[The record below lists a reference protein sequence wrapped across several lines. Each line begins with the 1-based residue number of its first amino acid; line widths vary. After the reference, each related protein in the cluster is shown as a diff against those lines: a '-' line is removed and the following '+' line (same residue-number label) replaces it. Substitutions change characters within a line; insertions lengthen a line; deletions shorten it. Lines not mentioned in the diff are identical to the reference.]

1 MTTWM
6 PSTKSHLLR
15 LTTLLAFLY
24 TTAAGHAVCVFD
36 ATGTIGNPNDPSC
49 REPQFELAESTAGP
63 GFLTLG
69 YPVPMPVDSMIAV
82 DGFRSYAS
90 LHAQH
95 QALFLS
101 SNNIQGS
108 IVGQT
113 LAGRDIWAYT
123 LGDPD
128 ALTIEGLPEP
138 AVMING
144 GIHAREWQSPEVVT
158 EVLEQLNEISG
169 DGGFGQYLA
178 ENLNVVIVPV
188 LNIDGFL
195 QTQRF
200 PGTVTATLRQPRD
213 GRMRRK
219 NMRRPSGGA
228 LVDEDISTADDQ
240 FDGVD
245 LNRNSEH
252 GFGLMNSSSS
262 NPVSLVYRG
271 PSFAS
276 EPEIQALI
284 QAATLGPGERLR
296 FYVDAHSFTQQFFV
310 PVVGSSRRIGVTQS
324 LAQRVSAVLGSRY
337 AISNDTSVNVIG
349 TTADFFAVE
358 FEIPTWTLEIEPRN
372 GGQDYGG
379 TGQSHSGFVL
389 PDSEIARVR
398 DEIALMTFLGYYRQ
412 SGPPAVKAVQISR
425 VSDGAVVYRADWQA
439 VPNSATR
446 ELTISVD
453 ESLEASAQYDLWVSF
468 NKPMRYTADGVTA
481 IQYPGQDAPGIGAL
495 SLDAGAEQ
503 ADAQFSIA
511 GDLSHWLSTPG
522 GAPAGFDTYKF
533 DAFSVR
539 FTAPA
544 LSDPAT
550 LALALSVRDLS
561 QLELDANP
569 ATMVGWQG
577 GHWTGYENALGEDGD
592 DGGSDCSLSVRVTPS
607 GMTAPAAGQ
616 AVACKA
622 AFEAPPPPPPT
633 PEPPVTPVDRGGGGA
648 IGLVGLLALLGARR
662 RPS

>member
-1 MTTWM
+1 MNARAR
-6 PSTKSHLLR
+6 KNRVAR
-15 LTTLLAFLY
+15 LAGLLALLF
-24 TTAAGHAVCVFD
+24 TTAPGYGVCVFD
-36 ATGTIGNPNDPSC
+36 PNGTIGNPDDPSC
-49 REPQFELAESTAGP
+49 RDPQFELSDSTAGP

-69 YPVPMPVDSMIAV
+69 YPVPMPVDSMIAT

-95 QALFLS
+95 QALFLG

-128 ALTIEGLPEP
+128 ALTVEGQPEA

-158 EVLEQLNEISG
+158 EILEQLDEISA

-195 QTQRF
+195 QSQRF
-200 PGTVTATLRQPRD
+200 PSTVTATLRQPRD

-228 LVDEDISTADDQ
+228 LVDENISTSDDQ

-252 GFGLMNSSSS
+252 GFGMNNGSSS
-262 NPVSLVYRG
+262 NPVSLAYRG
-271 PSFAS
+271 PSFGS

-284 QAATLGPGERLR
+284 QAATLAPGDRLR

-310 PVVGSSRRIGVTQS
+310 PVIGSTRRIGITQE
-324 LAQRVSAVLGSRY
+324 LAQRVSAVSDGRY
-337 AISNDTSVNVIG
+337 AVSNDTSVNTIG
-349 TTADFFAVE
+349 TTADYFAVE
-358 FEIPTWTLEIEPRN
+358 YEIPTWTLEIEPRR

-389 PDSEIARVR
+389 PDSEIERVR
-398 DEIALMTFLGYYRQ
+398 DEVTLMTLLGYYRQ
-412 SGPPAVKAVQISR
+412 SGPPSVKAVEISR
-425 VSDGAVVYRADWQA
+425 VSDGAVVLRADWQP
-439 VPNSATR
+439 VSGSTMR
-446 ELTISVD
+446 ELTVSVD
-453 ESLEASAQYDLWVSF
+453 ESLEAGADYNLWVAF
-468 NKPMRYTADGVTA
+468 NKPMRYSEDGVVA
-481 IQYPGQDAPGIGAL
+481 IQYPGQDAPGIGAV
-495 SLDAGAEQ
+495 SLDAGSEE
-503 ADAQFSIA
+503 ADAQYVVE
-511 GDLSHWLSTPG
+511 GDLSNWLSAPG
-522 GAPAGFDTYKF
+522 GAPEGYDTYRF
-533 DAFSVR
+533 DAFAVQ
-539 FTAPA
+539 FTAPTLA
-544 LSDPAT
+544 APAT
-550 LALALSVRDLS
+550 LALALAVRDLS

-569 ATMVGWQG
+569 ATMVGWQSG
-577 GHWTGYENALGEDGD
+577 VWTGYEDALGNEGD
-592 DGGSDCSLSVRVTPS
+592 DGGSDCSVTVRVTPD
-607 GMTAPAAGQ
+607 GMTAAAPGQ
-616 AVACKA
+616 SVACKA
-622 AFEAPPPPPPT
+622 AFEAPPAPAPPVEPT
-633 PEPPVTPVDRGGGGA
+633 PPPVDRGGGGA
-648 IGLVGLLALLGARR
+648 LGLLGLLALLGARR
-662 RPS
+662 RRL